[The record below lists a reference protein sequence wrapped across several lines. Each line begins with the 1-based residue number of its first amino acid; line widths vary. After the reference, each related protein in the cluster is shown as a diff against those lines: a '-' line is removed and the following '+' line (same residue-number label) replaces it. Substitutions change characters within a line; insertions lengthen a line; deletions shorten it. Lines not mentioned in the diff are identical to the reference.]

1 MRRNRIVFVTLVL
14 LVLST
19 NLSAQTPQPKRDPT
33 LRSLIRTGSNTIYFD
48 LLRMVLPDL
57 EFDPKDRDYG
67 IAHQTIPIRH
77 IGESETESLQGTFSV
92 TNFGTRSIVSNGRQ
106 IKLVQLDL
114 SAERANE
121 GTPYEGEAALLAAFT
136 TDATPKL
143 LDVMDVKTD
152 RFTDL
157 WDEQPVFQLN
167 SQNEAFVVHNTHFN
181 AGESYDDLQLLFI
194 DGERFKVITGIFL
207 LNTQGCA
214 ATFTE
219 TPSFRA
225 LPDGRKYPKIIV
237 KVKVQKEADSKE
249 CSRKT
254 PAYTKY
260 YEGVFYWNP
269 AKNEYQGNSRQL
281 NALDKFN
288 RNRL

>member
-1 MRRNRIVFVTLVL
+1 MRRNGIMLATLVL
-14 LVLST
+14 LLLPS

-48 LLRMVLPDL
+48 LFRMVLPDL

-67 IAHQTIPIRH
+67 IAHRTIPIRH
-77 IGESETESLQGTFSV
+77 IGDTETESLEGNFWV
-92 TNFGTRSIVSNGRQ
+92 TSFGKRSITSDGRQ
-106 IKLVQLDL
+106 VIILQLDL
-114 SAERANE
+114 SAEGANQ
-121 GTPYEGEAALLAAFT
+121 GTPYEGEAALLAAFS

-152 RFTDL
+152 RFTDF
-157 WDEQPVFQLN
+157 WDAQPVFQLN
-167 SQNEAFVVHNTHFN
+167 SQHGAVVIHNTHFN
-181 AGESYDDLQLLFI
+181 SGESYDDLQVLFL

-207 LNTQGCA
+207 LNTQGCG
-214 ATFTE
+214 ATVTE

-225 LPDGRKYPKIIV
+225 LPDPRKYPKLIV
-237 KVKVQKEADSKE
+237 KVTVKKEADSQE
-249 CSRKT
+249 CSRKS

-269 AKNEYQGNSRQL
+269 AKGEYQGNSRQL